1 MSVSII
7 TPATAKRLTTPANVR
22 GDLGLAAT
30 APPEAQLNRWIDQA
44 SARVA
49 SYCRRQFG
57 RETVRERIALCLSSA
72 ANGGADLLLD
82 RWPVVRILGVTAD
95 SVTLSPGTYETDG
108 RSVFLLQDGQ
118 QKGWSGRIAVVDY
131 EAGWLLPS
139 ESRGDPPITT
149 APDLPADVEAA
160 VIKLVGAAI
169 SANGRDALIKS
180 EDVVGVGS
188 TSWYVQGVTAALPH
202 PEAEAA
208 LAGYRR
214 LLFA

>member
-57 RETVRERIALCLSSA
+57 RETVRERIALCPSSA
-72 ANGGADLLLD
+72 ADGGAGLLLD
-82 RWPVVRILGVTAD
+82 RWPVVRIFGVTVD
-95 SVTLSPGTYETDG
+95 SATLSPGTYETDVRRLYLLDDGARRHWCG
-108 RSVFLLQDGQ
+108 RT
-118 QKGWSGRIAVVDY
+118 IIVDY

-139 ESRGDPPITT
+139 ESRGDPPTTT
-149 APDLPADVEAA
+149 APNLPADVEAA
-160 VIKLVGAAI
+160 VIKLVAAAI
-169 SANGRDALIKS
+169 SANGRDAMVKS
-180 EDVVGVGS
+180 EDVEGIGS
-188 TSWYVQGVTAALPH
+188 TSWYVQGATAALPH